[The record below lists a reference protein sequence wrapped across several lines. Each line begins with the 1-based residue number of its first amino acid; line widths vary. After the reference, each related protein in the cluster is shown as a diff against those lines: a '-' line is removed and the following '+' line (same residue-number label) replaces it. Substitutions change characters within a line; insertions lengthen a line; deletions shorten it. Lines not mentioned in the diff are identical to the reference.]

1 MSECHARSKHRVKN
15 VLLPCRP
22 VPGGQKWKAAR
33 VHLLF
38 VTQCNWKETLTSAF
52 GRFDTYTALLK
63 REQVEND
70 VRRRILQSIPDGAAY
85 YGWCGIASKT
95 IDFLL
100 QFILQQPLLSQLT
113 ITVRGHWSWWSHLFV
128 GNILHCCVRAG
139 AAQYGDWK
147 LMAALFTGC

>member
-1 MSECHARSKHRVKN
+1 MFCYPVAPFQGDKN
-15 VLLPCRP
+15 GKRRAFICF
-22 VPGGQKWKAAR
+22 
-33 VHLLF
+33 F
-38 VTQCNWKETLTSAF
+38 VTQCKWKETLTSAF

-128 GNILHCCVRAG
+128 GNILHCWGVLLRSIPCVLVWHHKKNIFFLK
-139 AAQYGDWK
+139 DMSK
-147 LMAALFTGC
+147 LKLET

>member
-1 MSECHARSKHRVKN
+1 MFCYPVAPFQGDKN
-15 VLLPCRP
+15 GKRRAYIC
-22 VPGGQKWKAAR
+22 
-33 VHLLF
+33 F
-38 VTQCNWKETLTSAF
+38 SVTQCKWKETLTSAF

-128 GNILHCCVRAG
+128 GNILHCTVAELELPNMGIENWWRPFSQVVSHQMG
-139 AAQYGDWK
+139 EG
-147 LMAALFTGC
+147 F